1 MRLKKKGA
9 SENVPPKRPCFYGE
23 GCIISEAGM
32 STIPRYRFCGIEDT
46 RRVSKRIVF
55 IYPESAMK
63 QRLDKDHVDLSDIYC
78 YDDFKLIKKT
88 RAFHPYR
95 VERRFAFKGADY
107 MAAFDRV
114 KSGIPEMDEAL
125 DNIRLGDNVVWRVSE
140 LSQFKL
146 FMEPYVKQAIEDK
159 RNIIY
164 FRFASHEP
172 LLEDCPEVRRVTV
185 PLSHRFENFTVD
197 IHNVI
202 EEEGKDAFYVFDC
215 LSELQTAWA
224 TDLMM
229 GNFFRVTCPFLF
241 ILDTV
246 AFFPIIRGKHSV
258 QAVNKILNTTQLFFD
273 VYSDNKNIYVRP
285 EKVWN
290 RNSHTMF
297 LPHTYNPETGAF
309 RPILDGVKS
318 SRFYQALGQA
328 QRSAEEQYSDSWDR
342 YFNRVKLLK
351 ENGMDITGDCHRMCD
366 IMMTRDDKMRQMV
379 KKHFTPQ
386 DYFAVRDHMVGTG
399 MIGGKACGMLL
410 ARAIIRNKES
420 DISEVLEPH
429 DSFYVGSDLYYT
441 YIVDNNL
448 WDTRIKQRTE
458 DGYFE
463 LAQELADKIMGGT
476 FSDAMRDQFV
486 RIIEYYGQDPYIIR
500 SSSILED
507 GFGNAFAGKYES
519 VFCVNRGSLEER
531 LEEFEHAIK
540 VVYASSMSLSAL
552 DYRKR
557 RGLDKRD
564 EQMAL
569 LIQRVS
575 GSYYGSNYMPCAAG
589 VGYSYSPYRIMKESD
604 PTAGMLRLVMG
615 LGTSAVDRT
624 EGSYPRIVNLDM
636 PQKTPYSSSTDKHKF
651 SQGKAEVINMTDQ
664 TLKKL
669 PLEDIAP
676 DIPNYLGR
684 ILFEH
689 DYDAESRLREM
700 GRRRDVR
707 FISCKGLVANS
718 TLMEQMKRML
728 HCIQE
733 EYEYPVDIEFTIN
746 ISENGEYSID
756 LLQCR
761 PLQVQKGQSGTV
773 IPPDVPEGHILLE
786 TKGSSMGMCKAT
798 DIDIVVYV
806 DPVKYYNM
814 PYKEKDLVAKLV
826 GKINGRYG
834 DMGKHMMLIVPGRVG
849 TTSPELG
856 VPTAFFDISAYE
868 IICEIEE
875 SKAGYNPELSYGS
888 HIFQDL
894 VESEILY
901 TAVFNSEKTVHFSP
915 EKLESSKDLVSEFE
929 QSETLSDIVHIYD
942 VSDRKCTVYNDV
954 ANEHLMITC

>member
-1 MRLKKKGA
+1 
-9 SENVPPKRPCFYGE
+9 
-23 GCIISEAGM
+23 
-32 STIPRYRFCGIEDT
+32 
-46 RRVSKRIVF
+46 
-55 IYPESAMK
+55 
-63 QRLDKDHVDLSDIYC
+63 
-78 YDDFKLIKKT
+78 
-88 RAFHPYR
+88 
-95 VERRFAFKGADY
+95 
-107 MAAFDRV
+107 
-114 KSGIPEMDEAL
+114 
-125 DNIRLGDNVVWRVSE
+125 LGDNVVWRVSD
-140 LSQFKL
+140 LSEFKL
-146 FMEPYVKQAIEDK
+146 FMEPYVRQAIEDK

-164 FRFASHEP
+164 FRFAQHEP
-172 LLEDCPEVRRVTV
+172 LVEDRPEIKTV
-185 PLSHRFENFTVD
+185 KIPLSHRFENFTVD

-202 EEEGKDAFYVFDC
+202 EKEGYDAFYVFDC

-246 AFFPIIRGKHSV
+246 AFFPIIRGKHSM
-258 QAVNKILNTTQLFFD
+258 QAINKILNTTQLFFD
-273 VYSDNKNIYVRP
+273 VYSDKKNVYVRP
-285 EKVWN
+285 EKVWK
-290 RNSHTMF
+290 RNSETMF
-297 LPHTYNPETGAF
+297 LPHTYDPDTGEF

-328 QRSAEEQYSDSWDR
+328 QRSAKEQYSDSWDR
-342 YFNRVKLLK
+342 FFNRVKLLK
-351 ENGMDITGDCHRMCD
+351 ESGMDISDDCSKMCD
-366 IMMTRDDKMRQMV
+366 IMMTRDPKMRDMV
-379 KKHFTPQ
+379 KQHFTAE

-410 ARAIIRNKES
+410 ARAIIRNKEP
-420 DISEVLEPH
+420 DISEILEPH

-448 WDTRIKQRTE
+448 WDTRIRQRTE
-458 DGYFE
+458 DGYFD
-463 LAQELADKIMGGT
+463 LAQEFADQIMAGV

-531 LEEFEHAIK
+531 VDEFEHAIK
-540 VVYASSMSLSAL
+540 IVYASSMSLSAL

-589 VGYSYSPYRIMKESD
+589 VGYSYSPYRIMKDTD

-624 EGSYPRIVNLDM
+624 EGSYPRIVNLDK
-636 PQKTPYSSSTDKHKF
+636 PEKTSYSSSADKHKF
-651 SQGKAEVINMTDQ
+651 SQGKAEVINMPEH

-669 PLEDIAP
+669 SLDQLEA
-676 DIPNYLGR
+676 DIPDYLDR

-689 DYDAESRLREM
+689 DYDAEARLREM
-700 GRRRDVR
+700 GRRRNVK
-707 FISCKGLVANS
+707 FISCKGLVENK

-728 HCIQE
+728 SCIQE
-733 EYEYPVDIEFTIN
+733 EYAYPVDTEFTIN
-746 ISENGEYSID
+746 ISENGEYSVD

-761 PLQVQKGQSGTV
+761 PLQVQKGKTGTV
-773 IPPDVPEGHILLE
+773 IPPDIPADRILLE
-786 TKGSSMGMCKAT
+786 SKGASMGMCKT
-798 DIDIVVYV
+798 TELDLIVYV
-806 DPVKYYNM
+806 DPVKYYSM
-814 PYKEKDLVAKLV
+814 PYREKDLVAKLV
-826 GKINGRYG
+826 GKINWHYR
-834 DMGKHMMLIVPGRVG
+834 DQNRHMMLIVPGRVG

-856 VPTAFFDISAYE
+856 VPTAFSDISAFE
-868 IICEIEE
+868 VICETEE
-875 SKAGYNPELSYGS
+875 TEAGYNPELSYGS

-894 VESEILY
+894 VEAQILY
-901 TAVFNSEKTVHFSP
+901 TAMFHNEKTLHFAP
-915 EKLESSKDLVSEFE
+915 EKLQEYPDIVSEFE
-929 QSETLSDIVHIYD
+929 EKEELKNIVHVYD
-942 VSDRKCTVYNDV
+942 LSGGKCNVYNDV
-954 ANEHLMITC
+954 ANEHLLITLLSSDRTF